1 MRKHRRIVGALVSVA
16 LTAGL
21 FAALAPSAGAV
32 NIGEEGC
39 TPGYWKNHTDNWEEY
54 TPTSKLGNQ
63 NWDIPASLADF
74 NGKTFQQALS
84 FKGGTGLKGA
94 AEILFRA
101 VVAAYLNAAH
111 EGVGYPYRRFTD
123 PGHLQEWIRT
133 TLATESRAEYLALA
147 AELDAANNL
156 GCTLS

>member
-1 MRKHRRIVGALVSVA
+1 MRRHRRIIGALVSVA

-21 FAALAPSAGAV
+21 FAALAPSAGAT

-54 TPTSKLGNQ
+54 TPSSKLGNQ
-63 NWDIPASLADF
+63 NWDIPASLSEF
-74 NGKTFQQALS
+74 NDVTFLQALK
-84 FKGGTGLKGA
+84 FKGGENLKGA

-123 PGHLQEWIRT
+123 PGNLQSWIRDV
-133 TLATESRAEYLALA
+133 LATEKRARYLELA

-156 GCTLS
+156 GCPL